1 MKTLPSVVRT
11 ADEEREVVE
20 ELASQVG
27 QLLGESKKPNF
38 CASMSAVLYHR
49 NGGRFGYLYRKVAR
63 HLSMDSANKRKQMAL
78 PLGV

>member
-1 MKTLPSVVRT
+1 MKTLPSVIRT
-11 ADEEREVVE
+11 VDEEKEVVE

-38 CASMSAVLYHR
+38 RASMSAVLYHR
-49 NGGRFGYLYRKVAR
+49 YGGRFGCFYRKVAR
-63 HLSMDSANKRKQMAL
+63 HLSQCSANKRKQMAL